1 MLSLE
6 ILSVEKFFSNVSNT
20 MFKMSQNY
28 LKSYEQKSHRVKD
41 FYGRVVADA
50 GDVPAVRRVRIVIVV
65 SLQHDDEDQGRQ
77 TGRHLQQVR
86 TEPGNRVVA
95 SMRRCGV

>member
-1 MLSLE
+1 M
-6 ILSVEKFFSNVSNT
+6 
-20 MFKMSQNY
+20 
-28 LKSYEQKSHRVKD
+28 
-41 FYGRVVADA
+41 ADA

-77 TGRHLQQVR
+77 TGRHFQQVR

-95 SMRRCGV
+95 SMWRCGV